1 MPTGNRAS
9 HGPAIL
15 PLLSNGTSVTLLH
28 ALKHAPAGE
37 WPVSRSVGTVTL
49 AFDQR
54 FRRRLR
60 LELDE
65 GGVILLDL
73 PRAVAL
79 ADGDGLE
86 LDTGDWIA
94 VNAAREPLVEITARD
109 RDHLM
114 RIAWH
119 LGNRHLAT
127 EIGSSWLRIR
137 PDHVIETMIVGLG
150 GAVRHVEAAFQPEG
164 GAYGAR
170 GHTHQGH
177 HHD

>member
-1 MPTGNRAS
+1 MSDGAT
-9 HGPAIL
+9 
-15 PLLSNGTSVTLLH
+15 VTLLH
-28 ALKHAPAGE
+28 ALKHAQAGH
-37 WPVSRSVGTVTL
+37 WPVARAVGSVTL

-94 VNAAREPLVEITARD
+94 VKAAHEPLVEVSAGD
-109 RDHLM
+109 HDHLM

-119 LGNRHLAT
+119 LGNRHLPT
-127 EIGSSWLRIR
+127 EIGPGWLRIR
-137 PDHVIETMIVGLG
+137 PDHVIEAMIVGLG
-150 GAVRHVEAAFQPEG
+150 GTVRHVEAPFQPEG
-164 GAYGAR
+164 GAYGGR
-170 GHTHQGH
+170 GHAHQGH

>member
-1 MPTGNRAS
+1 M
-9 HGPAIL
+9 
-15 PLLSNGTSVTLLH
+15 TLLH
-28 ALKHAPAGE
+28 ALKHAQAGH
-37 WPVSRSVGTVTL
+37 WPIARAVGSVTL

-94 VNAAREPLVEITARD
+94 VKAAHEPLVEITASD

-119 LGNRHLAT
+119 LGNRHLST
-127 EIGSSWLRIR
+127 EIGPGWLRIR
-137 PDHVIETMIVGLG
+137 PDHVIEAMIVGLG
-150 GAVRHVEAAFQPEG
+150 GTVRHVDAPFQPEG
-164 GAYGAR
+164 GAYGGR
-170 GHTHQGH
+170 GHAHQGH
-177 HHD
+177 RHD

>member
-1 MPTGNRAS
+1 
-9 HGPAIL
+9 
-15 PLLSNGTSVTLLH
+15 VTLLH
-28 ALKHAPAGE
+28 ALKHAQAGH
-37 WPVSRSVGTVTL
+37 WPIARAVGSVTL
-49 AFDQR
+49 PFDQR

-94 VNAAREPLVEITARD
+94 VKAAREPLVEISAGD
-109 RDHLM
+109 HDHLM

-119 LGNRHLAT
+119 LGNRHLPT
-127 EIGSSWLRIR
+127 EIGPGWLRIR
-137 PDHVIETMIVGLG
+137 PDHVIEAMIVGLR
-150 GAVRHVEAAFQPEG
+150 GAVRHVEAPFQPEG
-164 GAYGAR
+164 GAYGGR
-170 GHTHQGH
+170 GHAHEGH